1 MMIGLILLLFTGD
14 FNLSRWDANLPN
26 RQIRTISMTNPQT
39 IEQATFAAGC
49 FWGVEHAF
57 QNVPGV
63 IKTEVG
69 FMGGRIDNPSYK
81 RVCLGDTNHAEVV
94 HLEFDP
100 SVVSYRKLTEYFF
113 KIHDPTTLNRQGP
126 DVGTQYRS
134 AIFTHSD
141 TQAAIAREIIAEL
154 TARKAFRRPIV
165 TQVVPAETFWKAE
178 EYHQKY
184 FDKNPD
190 RAVCHTI
197 PPFE

>member
-1 MMIGLILLLFTGD
+1 MIGLILLLFSSD
-14 FNLSRWDANLPN
+14 FNLSRWDGNAPGLHV
-26 RQIRTISMTNPQT
+26 RTVSMTDQQT
-39 IEQATFAAGC
+39 TELATFAAGC
-49 FWGVEHAF
+49 FWGVEYAF

-94 HLEFDP
+94 HLEFNP

-113 KIHDPTTLNRQGP
+113 KIHDPTTPNRQGP

-134 AIFTHSD
+134 AVFTHSD
-141 TQAAIAREIIAEL
+141 TQAAIAKEIIAEL
-154 TARKAFRRPIV
+154 SARKAFRRPIV
-165 TQVVPAETFWKAE
+165 TQVVPAQTFWKAE
-178 EYHQKY
+178 DYHQKY
-184 FDKNPD
+184 FDQHPD
-190 RAVCHTI
+190 LAVCHPI